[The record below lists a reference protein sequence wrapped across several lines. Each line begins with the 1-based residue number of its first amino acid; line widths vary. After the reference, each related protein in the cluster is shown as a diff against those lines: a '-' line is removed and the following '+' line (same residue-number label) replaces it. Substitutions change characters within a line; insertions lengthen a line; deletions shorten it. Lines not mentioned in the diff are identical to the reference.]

1 MSYMYYLLL
10 DGAKP
15 VAELTKEQYEE
26 LPEFLKTEYI
36 EDNDGYSHKGMMKV
50 KQTANELDAKLKAA
64 GGELN
69 DYKSAEQERI
79 DAATKAAYEKALK
92 DGNSEEIAK
101 RHAEQL
107 ADAEQRALERGKSE
121 AKEEFTKEQN
131 ANKADKIAL
140 KIAGEIGV
148 DEYAKDLIYQAIR
161 AQVSHDSGSDIF
173 LDDGG
178 RATSLNYET
187 FKESVKNNPRY
198 ARLVDD
204 TPAANGG
211 GNAKGSTSGRASG
224 KKFNELTGAE
234 LSALRKEN
242 SAEYDRLKNEFYN

>member
-1 MSYMYYLLL
+1 M
-10 DGAKP
+10 A
-15 VAELTKEQYEE
+15 
-26 LPEFLKTEYI
+26 
-36 EDNDGYSHKGMMKV
+36 
-50 KQTANELDAKLKAA
+50 
-64 GGELN
+64 
-69 DYKSAEQERI
+69 
-79 DAATKAAYEKALK
+79 
-92 DGNSEEIAK
+92 
-101 RHAEQL
+101 
-107 ADAEQRALERGKSE
+107 
-121 AKEEFTKEQN
+121 
-131 ANKADKIAL
+131 
-140 KIAGEIGV
+140 

-211 GNAKGSTSGRASG
+211 GNAKGSKGGRASG

-242 SAEYDRLKNEFYN
+242 LSEYERLKNEFYN